1 MAPRRR
7 RSRVADPA
15 SGFRSWKRGGGQWR
29 AGEFLAG
36 FGRRRGERR
45 RGAPDL
51 PEPSGEGSEGGRSE
65 AAFGGAAPGWQVAS
79 ILRRTG
85 VAGKPQRRMAPLE
98 RGVEVARGKGRFLQE
113 LGRTRR
119 RMLHLGGAETGP
131 TRVGRQC
138 HPSRCSLRISLGTLF
153 FVFQALIPGPHGFL
167 AAQQVSA
174 RYRPVPSFPGNTC
187 KVNVGSPVGDS
198 RYITISTISRE
209 LREMTV

>member
-1 MAPRRR
+1 MALRRR

-15 SGFRSWKRGGGQWR
+15 PGFRSWKRGGGQWR

-51 PEPSGEGSEGGRSE
+51 PEPSGEGSDGGCSE
-65 AAFGGAAPGWQVAS
+65 AAFRGAAPGWQVAS

-85 VAGKPQRRMAPLE
+85 VAGKPQGRMAPLE
-98 RGVEVARGKGRFLQE
+98 RSGSRQGQGQVPAGAWPNAAADAS
-113 LGRTRR
+113 
-119 RMLHLGGAETGP
+119 LGGAGTGP

-153 FVFQALIPGPHGFL
+153 L
-167 AAQQVSA
+167 SS
-174 RYRPVPSFPGNTC
+174 RRSFPDPMVSLPHNKC
-187 KVNVGSPVGDS
+187 RLAVGRFPLFPV
-198 RYITISTISRE
+198 TPAK
-209 LREMTV
+209 